1 MKEMNIENSSS
12 GALQTQL
19 TKKKQTKHTQNKIKK
34 RSGKRMGKNFMKM
47 SQNKIQQK
55 KNPIT
60 KTISVNCVCRKKR
73 KRKESKKK
81 EIIRRKAL

>member
-34 RSGKRMGKNFMKM
+34 KKW
-47 SQNKIQQK
+47 K
-55 KNPIT
+55 KNG
-60 KTISVNCVCRKKR
+60 KKFHEN
-73 KRKESKKK
+73 ES
-81 EIIRRKAL
+81 E